1 MEIIR
6 EEEMI
11 FDSLETGKVFTT
23 ENNELCLKVQEDNV
37 LDNAYDLEKKKMV
50 FIPPFEKVIEKKA
63 TLIIGG

>member
-6 EEEMI
+6 EEKMI

>member
-11 FDSLETGKVFTT
+11 FDSLETGKVCTT
-23 ENNELCLKVQEDNV
+23 ENNELWLKVQDDNV